1 MAKLT
6 LTDIAAGFASITTI
20 NANNALIEAA
30 LEKTLSRDGTSPN
43 TMSVAMDL
51 NSQLITNVLDA
62 INNQD
67 AVTLA
72 QLNAASIVV
81 STAAAT
87 AVTIVDAGG
96 HYVSTTVEAALAEV
110 FTLLAATTSSKGASL
125 IGIEDSAALITAT
138 TVEAALAEIA
148 TAQATLV
155 ATDAKNVI
163 KVATGAQSIDTST
176 TLIDD
181 AHLAGWSLVAN
192 KQYSLTAFFAYSQN
206 VGNIKFAFQFS
217 NSPIQARAAVSI
229 VETDTTVLGDYIT
242 DLTSA
247 FAITTVA
254 DAGGAI
260 VTLQGGFES
269 NAGTGGTLDF
279 QWAQETSSA
288 NATVRAQDAWI
299 EIRQLD

>member
-67 AVTLA
+67 AVTLK
-72 QLNAASIVV
+72 QLNAASVVV

-110 FTLLAATTSSKGASL
+110 FTLLASTANAKGASL
-125 IGIEDSAALITAT
+125 IGIEDSGGLITAT
-138 TVEAALAEIA
+138 EVEAALAELA
-148 TAQATLV
+148 TALV
-155 ATDAKNVI
+155 PAGVT
-163 KVATGAQSIDTST
+163 KVATEAHSIDTST
-176 TLIDD
+176 TLVDD
-181 AHLAGWSLVAN
+181 NHLFGWNLVAN
-192 KQYSLTAFFAYSQN
+192 KQYSLTMFLAYSLN
-206 VGNIKFAFQFS
+206 VGDIKFAFQFS
-217 NSPIQARAAVSI
+217 SAPVQSRAAMSV
-229 VETDTTVLGDYIT
+229 VEPDGTIIGDYIT
-242 DLTSA
+242 DLTTA
-247 FAITTVA
+247 VPITTVA
-254 DAGGAI
+254 DASGAI
-260 VTLQGGFES
+260 ITLQGGFETH
-269 NAGTGGTLDF
+269 ATVGGTLDF
-279 QWAQETSSA
+279 QWAQNESSA

-299 EIRQLD
+299 EIRQLN